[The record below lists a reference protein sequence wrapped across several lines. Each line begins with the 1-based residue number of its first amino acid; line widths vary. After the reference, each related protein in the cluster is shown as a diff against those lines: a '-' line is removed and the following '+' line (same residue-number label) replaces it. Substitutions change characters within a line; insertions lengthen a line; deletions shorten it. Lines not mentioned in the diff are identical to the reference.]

1 MIEGGVPDFVV
12 GAWTGVLAPAG
23 TPYEIVGRIN
33 AAINAGLNSPEMQAR
48 LKQIAA
54 EARPGS
60 PEDFAAFI
68 SHEAP
73 RWAAMARLAG
83 VEPD

>member
-1 MIEGGVPDFVV
+1 MTVRF
-12 GAWTGVLAPAG
+12 
-23 TPYEIVGRIN
+23 
-33 AAINAGLNSPEMQAR
+33 
-48 LKQIAA
+48 KQIAA